1 VSVAPPS
8 RSARAAVLASSVQRS
23 KPSPYPSKA
32 RSALIRRAIVIVLVL
47 VALTLITISFRSP
60 TTGALHSVQGAGSTA
75 LRPFQIA
82 ATRVAQPFRDAYD
95 YVDGLANA
103 RAENQ
108 KLKKINAALRAGE
121 LSAAAR
127 MAKFP
132 AYAKLF
138 QLEHSKTFPSG
149 YRAINVGVT
158 SFPGGPFAHTLEIG
172 SGSSSGIRVNSPVMS
187 GDGLVG
193 IVSNVFRDSAL
204 VTLMTD
210 PSSFASARD
219 LQTGVRGGVQVG
231 PGGGGTLVLS
241 EVAKQ
246 KVVHKGDVIVTDGT
260 HSKQFPS
267 LYPYGIPI
275 GRVSSVGATDT
286 AVYLQVQV
294 QPYANLGSLDSV
306 AVLLPKKP
314 HR

>member
-1 VSVAPPS
+1 VPVAPPS

-32 RSALIRRAIVIVLVL
+32 RSALIRRTIVVVLVF
-47 VALTLITISFRSP
+47 VALALITISFRSP
-60 TTGALHSVQGAGSTA
+60 TSGALHSVQGAGSTA

-82 ATRVAQPFRDAYD
+82 ATRVAQPFRDGYD
-95 YVDGLANA
+95 YLSGLSSAKSQLKREKQLYLKVRQEAIAN
-103 RAENQ
+103 
-108 KLKKINAALRAGE
+108 K
-121 LSAAAR
+121 AAAVR
-127 MAKFP
+127 A
-132 AYAKLF
+132 AQDEKLLHFEAGRTF
-138 QLEHSKTFPSG
+138 QD
-149 YRAINVGVT
+149 YRPINVGVT
-158 SFPGGPFAHTLEIG
+158 SFPGNSFTHSLEIAR
-172 SGSSSGIRVNSPVMS
+172 GSSSGIRMNSPVVN

-193 IVSNVFRDSAL
+193 IVSNVFPNSAV
-204 VTLMTD
+204 VTMITD
-210 PSSFASARD
+210 PSTFVAARD
-219 LQTGVRGGVQVG
+219 LRTGVRGGVQVG
-231 PGGGGTLVLS
+231 PGGGGTLVLT

-267 LYPYGIPI
+267 LYPYGISI

-294 QPYANLGSLDSV
+294 QPFANLGSLDAV
-306 AVLLPKKP
+306 AVLVPKKP